1 MLNFEFFFLWENLT
15 DIILLHLTSY
25 DSLKN
30 DFYSDSN
37 NLSINLFSIFFSFS
51 TGHAFETLYVQQTET
66 KSITRALNYH
76 K

>member
-1 MLNFEFFFLWENLT
+1 MLNF
-15 DIILLHLTSY
+15 
-25 DSLKN
+25 

-37 NLSINLFSIFFSFS
+37 NLSINLFSIFFLFFFD
-51 TGHAFETLYVQQTET
+51 GHAFETLYVQQTET